1 MVLLFSLF
9 LGDIIIAMK
18 TGEVNMNNEGFI
30 YINSGLRLNAINIAI
45 MRTLNRQSEEL
56 LVNGERCQT
65 NECIK

>member
-1 MVLLFSLF
+1 
-9 LGDIIIAMK
+9 MK